1 MVMAIRAKRA
11 IRAWL
16 KRRKERENIW
26 PMYFMSQHVN
36 KGSWPCGGI
45 RCIVGSDSGLP
56 WFHWILLS
64 GTLFLRRCKPTM
76 DIWWCSDGQ
85 FLFPFFF
92 SFFALISTHVFLFFP
107 ALTFFLLSLL
117 YLEPIFGL
125 VKFSR
130 FNHKVMIRK
139 FRSCHLILWLLGNL
153 MVYKSPGKGTT
164 FAKKRRITS

>member
-64 GTLFLRRCKPTM
+64 GTLFCDDASQQWIFGGAPM
-76 DIWWCSDGQ
+76 AN
-85 FLFPFFF
+85 F
-92 SFFALISTHVFLFFP
+92 SFLFFLLFCLDFY
-107 ALTFFLLSLL
+107 ACLSLL
-117 YLEPIFGL
+117 SRANLLSSFSPLSWAYLGYLSFL
-125 VKFSR
+125 
-130 FNHKVMIRK
+130 N
-139 FRSCHLILWLLGNL
+139 LIIKLWLESSELPLSIMIARKPNDLQESG
-153 MVYKSPGKGTT
+153 
-164 FAKKRRITS
+164 

>member
-1 MVMAIRAKRA
+1 MAIRA

-26 PMYFMSQHVN
+26 PMYYMSQHVN

-64 GTLFLRRCKPTM
+64 GTFFLRRCKPTM

-107 ALTFFLLSLL
+107 ANLLSSFSPLSWA
-117 YLEPIFGL
+117 YLGYLSFL
-125 VKFSR
+125 D
-130 FNHKVMIRK
+130 
-139 FRSCHLILWLLGNL
+139 LIIKLWLESSELPLSIMIARKPNDLQESG
-153 MVYKSPGKGTT
+153 
-164 FAKKRRITS
+164 